1 MKNRILIATLLLLL
15 FLACKDENKKDLNNA
30 TSIQDEV
37 IKATTKVTQK
47 NLQNK
52 TPFNRQEL
60 EDTFPYT
67 INNLDRDQLQVNE
80 DMYQATGTFGD
91 GAIKLTITD
100 AAGFGQQVITMFYAL
115 YDTVQPNSEYTTYEN
130 KIRDNLKT
138 TAVYHKNTAESSII
152 FVYLDRFYIE
162 LFGRKMTPDELW
174 KRFDIERL
182 SSLDIVNEYDE
193 RNH

>member
-1 MKNRILIATLLLLL
+1 MKKEILIGILVL
-15 FLACKDENKKDLNNA
+15 FSACKIETQNNK
-30 TSIQDEV
+30 TSKEASIFQKEGS
-37 IKATTKVTQK
+37 KVAQK

-67 INNLDRDQLQVNE
+67 INNLERDQLLVNAE
-80 DMYQATGTFGD
+80 MYQATGTFGE
-91 GAIKLTITD
+91 GTIKLTITD
-100 AAGFGQQVITMFYAL
+100 AAGFGQQLITMFYAL
-115 YDTVQPNSEYTTYEN
+115 YDVVEPNSEYTTYEN
-130 KIRDNLKT
+130 KIRNHLKT

-162 LFGRKMTPDELW
+162 LFGRKMTPEELW
-174 KRFDIERL
+174 KRFDLKLL
-182 SSLDIVNEYDE
+182 SSLNILDEYDE